1 MLVDKNDL
9 LQKLPAFT
17 NIKKVVKVNQGVTD
31 IINGILQTH
40 ELYKKDYDLISDY
53 FLGNNLNDTGKNIW
67 QFLKKNVKYYVE
79 SDHVQTL
86 RSPSA
91 ILALPADCKSY
102 SLFSMGILDSLRRKG
117 ELNAD
122 LAFRFA
128 GYDPYTNH
136 LEHVFVVI
144 NPDTNK
150 EIWVDA
156 VLNSYNLHKEPS
168 NYKDKKINNMAL
180 VGLSGIPDNRINGRA
195 VSHPAP
201 HVAAPSHRSVPKVI
215 GGVDKSYKGGNMF
228 MGSAVDDNI
237 EGTQAMGA
245 TDAVSSLVT
254 TASSFT
260 NPASSISAA
269 ISLVSSL
276 FPGHSDWWKFDQA
289 YISGNYPA
297 VAAMINLWGFG
308 PHGGNDLAGA
318 SVDIPQFKGQ
328 PRYLTIPSVYAATKD
343 QGVLNIWKQYVAA
356 GLLPSSGLPSTSIFS
371 SSTGTGTTPTI
382 MGMNMY
388 VTLALLGAG
397 AFMIF
402 KMKK

>member
-40 ELYKKDYDLISDY
+40 ELYKKDYDLISNY
-53 FLGNNLNDTGKNIW
+53 FLGNNATETGKNIW
-67 QFLKKNVKYYVE
+67 QFLKKNVKYYIE
-79 SDHVQTL
+79 SDNVQTL

-91 ILALPADCKSY
+91 IIALPADCKSY
-102 SLFSMGILDSLRRKG
+102 SLFSMGVLDSLRRKG
-117 ELNAD
+117 KLNVD

-128 GYDPYTNH
+128 GYDPYSNH
-136 LEHVFVVI
+136 LEHVFTVI
-144 NPDTNK
+144 NPNTNN
-150 EIWVDA
+150 EIWLDA
-156 VLNSYNLHKEPS
+156 VLNNFNEHKQPT
-168 NYKDKKINNMAL
+168 NFKDKKINNMAL
-180 VGLSGIPDNRINGRA
+180 VGLSGIPDERINGRA

-201 HVAAPSHRSVPKVI
+201 HAAQISRSAPRI
-215 GGVDKSYKGGNMF
+215 IHGVDKGYKGGNWF
-228 MGSAVDDNI
+228 MGSAVDDNL

-245 TDAVSSLVT
+245 TDPASSLLS

-260 NPASSISAA
+260 NPASSIAA
-269 ISLVSSL
+269 AVSLVSSL

-289 YISGNYPA
+289 YIAGNYPA

-328 PRYLTIPSVYAATKD
+328 PRYLTIPTVYNATKD

-356 GLLPSSGLPSTSIFS
+356 GLLPASGLPSTSIFS
-371 SSTGTGTTPTI
+371 SGTTTGTTPTI

-388 VTLALLGAG
+388 VTLAIAGAA